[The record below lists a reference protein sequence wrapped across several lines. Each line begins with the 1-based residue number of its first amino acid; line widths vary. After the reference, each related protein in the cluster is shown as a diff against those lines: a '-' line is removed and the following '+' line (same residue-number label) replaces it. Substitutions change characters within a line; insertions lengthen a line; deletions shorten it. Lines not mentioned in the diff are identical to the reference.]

1 MMFPSLI
8 APPAVYPSLLRP
20 TPTLTLPQSLQ
31 SAFSSHSSFLVEDLI
46 RISRPAAAASYL
58 PRSSAPPPPSM
69 SPSPIPGASPART
82 DTAGPTSSEIGAAA
96 TVAAAA
102 ASPGARRGS
111 SPSAAGQ
118 TSASSGNGAA
128 FLKFGVNAI
137 LSSTPRTETS
147 QSLIQ
152 NVLPKTFSFPYFEGS
167 FQPFIRS
174 SYFPASSVVPI
185 PGTFSWP
192 LAARGKPRR
201 GMLRRAVFSD
211 VQRKALEKM
220 FQKQKYISKPD
231 RKKLAAKLGLKDSQ
245 VKIWFQNRRMKWR
258 NSKER
263 ELLSSGGCREQTLPT
278 KFNPHP
284 DLSDVGKKGS
294 GEEDEEAS
302 SPLCPA
308 NPRHPLNYHQALEH
322 PHLRDRLDSQML
334 PSPTHSSSPSKPS
347 DFSDSEEEE
356 EEGEE
361 DEEEITVS

>member
-1 MMFPSLI
+1 MMFPGLL
-8 APPAVYPSLLRP
+8 APPAGYPSLLRP

-46 RISRPAAAASYL
+46 RISRPPAYL
-58 PRSSAPPPPSM
+58 PRSVPAASL
-69 SPSPIPGASPART
+69 SPSRQAAPATLSDTGAS
-82 DTAGPTSSEIGAAA
+82 DLG
-96 TVAAAA
+96 
-102 ASPGARRGS
+102 SPGRGSRRGS
-111 SPSAAGQ
+111 SPQ
-118 TSASSGNGAA
+118 TGVSTASEPT

-137 LSSTPRTETS
+137 LSSGPRTETAPALL
-147 QSLIQ
+147 QS
-152 NVLPKTFSFPYFEGS
+152 VPPKTFAFPYFEGS

-174 SYFPASSVVPI
+174 YFPASSSVVPM

-231 RKKLAAKLGLKDSQ
+231 RKKLASRLGLKDSQ

-278 KFNPHP
+278 KLNPHP
-284 DLSDVGKKGS
+284 DLSDVGQKGP
-294 GEEDEEAS
+294 GDDEDEEEGPAS
-302 SPLCPA
+302 PHHRLAYRVSPDPG
-308 NPRHPLNYHQALEH
+308 
-322 PHLRDRLDSQML
+322 HLRDPRLEGPL
-334 PSPTHSSSPSKPS
+334 PVSPAHSSSPGKPS
-347 DFSDSEEEE
+347 DFSDSEED

-361 DEEEITVS
+361 EEEITVS

>member
-31 SAFSSHSSFLVEDLI
+31 SAFSNHSSFLVEDLI
-46 RISRPAAAASYL
+46 RISRPAAAAAAATTTTSSSYQ
-58 PRSSAPPPPSM
+58 PRGSAPPPPPSV
-69 SPSPIPGASPART
+69 SPPPLSGASPART
-82 DTAGPTSSEIGAAA
+82 DSAGAPSAELGAA
-96 TVAAAA
+96 AAAA
-102 ASPGARRGS
+102 ASPGGARRGCA
-111 SPSAAGQ
+111 PSAAAAQ
-118 TSASSGNGAA
+118 PSASSGNGAA

-147 QSLIQ
+147 QALIQ

-245 VKIWFQNRRMKWR
+245 SEV
-258 NSKER
+258 E
-263 ELLSSGGCREQTLPT
+263 
-278 KFNPHP
+278 
-284 DLSDVGKKGS
+284 V
-294 GEEDEEAS
+294 EDETQVPQVCGDNTMKEGTEYLIGAV
-302 SPLCPA
+302 A
-308 NPRHPLNYHQALEH
+308 E
-322 PHLRDRLDSQML
+322 DRMGAGVSLD
-334 PSPTHSSSPSKPS
+334 
-347 DFSDSEEEE
+347 
-356 EEGEE
+356 
-361 DEEEITVS
+361 

>member
-1 MMFPSLI
+1 MMFPGLL
-8 APPAVYPSLLRP
+8 APPAGYPSLLRP

-31 SAFSSHSSFLVEDLI
+31 SAFSGHSSFLVEDLI
-46 RISRPAAAASYL
+46 RISRPPAYL
-58 PRSSAPPPPSM
+58 PRSVPTASM
-69 SPSPIPGASPART
+69 SPPRQGAPTALTDTGASDLGSP
-82 DTAGPTSSEIGAAA
+82 
-96 TVAAAA
+96 
-102 ASPGARRGS
+102 SPGSRRGG
-111 SPSAAGQ
+111 SPPTAFSP
-118 TSASSGNGAA
+118 ASETT

-137 LSSTPRTETS
+137 LSSGPRTAS
-147 QSLIQ
+147 
-152 NVLPKTFSFPYFEGS
+152 
-167 FQPFIRS
+167 
-174 SYFPASSVVPI
+174 SSVVPI

-278 KFNPHP
+278 KLNPHP
-284 DLSDVGKKGS
+284 DLSDVGQKGP
-294 GEEDEEAS
+294 GNEEEEEEEGPGSPSLRLAYHAS
-302 SPLCPA
+302 PDP
-308 NPRHPLNYHQALEH
+308 Q
-322 PHLRDRLDSQML
+322 HLRDPRLPGPL
-334 PSPTHSSSPSKPS
+334 PPSPAHSSSPGKPS

-356 EEGEE
+356 EGEE
-361 DEEEITVS
+361 QEEITVS

>member
-31 SAFSSHSSFLVEDLI
+31 SAFSGHSGFLVEDLI
-46 RISRPAAAASYL
+46 RIGRPSAFP
-58 PRSSAPPPPSM
+58 PRSAPAPSM
-69 SPSPIPGASPART
+69 SPPAART
-82 DTAGPTSSEIGAAA
+82 DAA
-96 TVAAAA
+96 TPELGSPAASRRGCPPPAS
-102 ASPGARRGS
+102 ASPGGDS
-111 SPSAAGQ
+111 
-118 TSASSGNGAA
+118 T

-137 LSSTPRTETS
+137 LASAPRAESSPAVL
-147 QSLIQ
+147 QSGP
-152 NVLPKTFSFPYFEGS
+152 PKAFSFPYFDGS

-174 SYFPASSVVPI
+174 SYFPAASAVVPI

-284 DLSDVGKKGS
+284 DLSDVGKKCA
-294 GEEDEEAS
+294 GEEEEEEEAPTTCLPS
-302 SPLCPA
+302 
-308 NPRHPLNYHQALEH
+308 PRHPLSYHQSPEH
-322 PHLRDRLDSQML
+322 LHLRDRLDSQL
-334 PSPTHSSSPSKPS
+334 PPSPSHSSSPSKPS
-347 DFSDSEEEE
+347 DFSDSEEEDD
-356 EEGEE
+356 EGEE
-361 DEEEITVS
+361 EEEEITVS

>member
-46 RISRPAAAASYL
+46 RISRPAAYLSRTVPPPSLSPPAPGSAPALTDSATSAARRGCSTQTSG
-58 PRSSAPPPPSM
+58 SSAPE
-69 SPSPIPGASPART
+69 
-82 DTAGPTSSEIGAAA
+82 PT
-96 TVAAAA
+96 
-102 ASPGARRGS
+102 
-111 SPSAAGQ
+111 
-118 TSASSGNGAA
+118 

-137 LSSTPRTETS
+137 LSSTPRADS
-147 QSLIQ
+147 SPALLQAAP
-152 NVLPKTFSFPYFEGS
+152 PKTFSFPYFEGN

-174 SYFPASSVVPI
+174 TYFPASSSVVPI

-258 NSKER
+258 NCKER

-278 KFNPHP
+278 KFNPNP
-284 DLSDVGKKGS
+284 DLSDVGKKCP
-294 GEEDEEAS
+294 GEEGEEILLCS
-302 SPLCPA
+302 GSPGHSLAFSCP
-308 NPRHPLNYHQALEH
+308 E
-322 PHLRDRLDSQML
+322 HLRLDAHVL
-334 PSPTHSSSPSKPS
+334 LSPCHSSSPSKPS
-347 DFSDSEEEE
+347 DFSDSEEEDGGGG
-356 EEGEE
+356 GE
-361 DEEEITVS
+361 EEEITVS

>member
-1 MMFPSLI
+1 MMFPGLL
-8 APPAVYPSLLRP
+8 APPAGYPSLLRP

-31 SAFSSHSSFLVEDLI
+31 SAFSGHSSFLVEDLI
-46 RISRPAAAASYL
+46 RISRPPAYL
-58 PRSSAPPPPSM
+58 PRSVPTASM
-69 SPSPIPGASPART
+69 SPPRQGAPAGLTETGASDLGSPGPGSRQGGSPQ
-82 DTAGPTSSEIGAAA
+82 TAVSPTSEP
-96 TVAAAA
+96 T
-102 ASPGARRGS
+102 
-111 SPSAAGQ
+111 
-118 TSASSGNGAA
+118 

-137 LSSTPRTETS
+137 LSSAPRTETS
-147 QSLIQ
+147 PALLQS
-152 NVLPKTFSFPYFEGS
+152 VPPKTFAFPYFEGS

-174 SYFPASSVVPI
+174 SYFPASSSVVPV

-278 KFNPHP
+278 KLNPHP
-284 DLSDVGKKGS
+284 DLSDVGHKGA
-294 GEEDEEAS
+294 GDDEGDDEGRGS
-302 SPLCPA
+302 
-308 NPRHPLNYHQALEH
+308 PRHRRAYHAR
-322 PHLRDRLDSQML
+322 PDPPPLRDPPP
-334 PSPTHSSSPSKPS
+334 PSPAPSNSPGKPS
-347 DFSDSEEEE
+347 DFSDSEEADD
-356 EEGEE
+356 GEE
-361 DEEEITVS
+361 DEEITVS

>member
-1 MMFPSLI
+1 MMFPGLL
-8 APPAVYPSLLRP
+8 APPAGYPSLLRP

-46 RISRPAAAASYL
+46 RISRPPAYL
-58 PRSSAPPPPSM
+58 PRS
-69 SPSPIPGASPART
+69 
-82 DTAGPTSSEIGAAA
+82 
-96 TVAAAA
+96 
-102 ASPGARRGS
+102 
-111 SPSAAGQ
+111 
-118 TSASSGNGAA
+118 
-128 FLKFGVNAI
+128 FGVNAI
-137 LSSTPRTETS
+137 LSSAPRTETS
-147 QSLIQ
+147 PALLQS
-152 NVLPKTFSFPYFEGS
+152 VPPKTFTFPYFEGS

-174 SYFPASSVVPI
+174 SYFPASSSVVPI

-278 KFNPHP
+278 KLNPHP
-284 DLSDVGKKGS
+284 DLSDVGQKGP
-294 GEEDEEAS
+294 GDEEEEDEGQGS
-302 SPLCPA
+302 
-308 NPRHPLNYHQALEH
+308 PRHRLVYHASPDP
-322 PHLRDRLDSQML
+322 PHLRDPRLRLQGPL
-334 PSPTHSSSPSKPS
+334 PSSPAHSGSPDKPS
-347 DFSDSEEEE
+347 DFSDSEDD
-356 EEGEE
+356 EEGA
-361 DEEEITVS
+361 EEEITVS

>member
-31 SAFSSHSSFLVEDLI
+31 SAFSSHSGFLVEDLI
-46 RISRPAAAASYL
+46 RISRPSGYL
-58 PRSSAPPPPSM
+58 PRAAPPPSM
-69 SPSPIPGASPART
+69 SP
-82 DTAGPTSSEIGAAA
+82 PT
-96 TVAAAA
+96 
-102 ASPGARRGS
+102 
-111 SPSAAGQ
+111 SAAGTDSGTPELPGS
-118 TSASSGNGAA
+118 TSAGSRRIRSPQASGGDSS

-137 LSSTPRTETS
+137 LSSAPRAA
-147 QSLIQ
+147 
-152 NVLPKTFSFPYFEGS
+152 
-167 FQPFIRS
+167 
-174 SYFPASSVVPI
+174 ASAVVPI

-284 DLSDVGKKGS
+284 DLSDVGKKCP
-294 GEEDEEAS
+294 GEEEEEEEEEEEVPPVCPP
-302 SPLCPA
+302 SPQ
-308 NPRHPLNYHQALEH
+308 HPLTYHQSPEH
-322 PHLRDRLDSQML
+322 LHLRDRLDSQMS
-334 PSPTHSSSPSKPS
+334 PSPSHSSSPSKPS
-347 DFSDSEEEE
+347 DFSDSEEEDD
-356 EEGEE
+356 EGEE
-361 DEEEITVS
+361 EEEEITVS